1 MNLQTMKESEMSES
15 FETGYYKAV
24 VDDLTVSKERVTEER
39 NELRDQVAAQ
49 NEIIATLTMEKRAL
63 LSERDRL
70 RLALAQGVEL

>member
-1 MNLQTMKESEMSES
+1 MSES

>member
-1 MNLQTMKESEMSES
+1 MTTFTMKDNDMTES

>member
-1 MNLQTMKESEMSES
+1 MSES
-15 FETGYYKAV
+15 FEAGYYKAV

-39 NELRDQVAAQ
+39 NELRNQVAAQ

-70 RLALAQGVEL
+70 RLALSQGVEL

>member
-1 MNLQTMKESEMSES
+1 MTES

>member
-1 MNLQTMKESEMSES
+1 MTES
-15 FETGYYKAV
+15 FETGYYKAI